1 MHCRFPA
8 RAPHGAGTVDQ
19 KKDRHIG
26 DVFPLDIAVP
36 VSFFDI
42 SEPFGGDPA
51 AKLILFLPFADFRL
65 QDLGKPAVIGTD
77 IGPVPVVNIQGEY
90 FTEMNFLHP
99 YMKSA
104 KIKSIAEAL
113 NNVAEAN
120 GLPVGAVGLL
130 IESGSNVS
138 ECINKAIESANPKK
152 EKNVL
157 DKIGKSIDISD
168 KLKSKGINVKKKKK
182 GKCPKCGKL
191 KCECGDCED

>member
-1 MHCRFPA
+1 MPFVKDSLSLLIEASEVDLRRNTR
-8 RAPHGAGTVDQ
+8 RA
-19 KKDRHIG
+19 
-26 DVFPLDIAVP
+26 
-36 VSFFDI
+36 I
-42 SEPFGGDPA
+42 SESVVRSGYDRIEEVAEP
-51 AKLILFLPFADFRL
+51 
-65 QDLGKPAVIGTD
+65 VYY
-77 IGPVPVVNIQGEY
+77 GPEIVPVVNIQGEY

-138 ECINKAIESANPKK
+138 ECIDKAIESANPKK